1 MRNRL
6 LLGLILIA
14 ALPLN
19 SMFAQTSENITSR
32 DSLEYKWERF
42 SINLGFFLTTIY
54 SDISLAGTQVGLGV
68 NLNLEDALGLSSSTF
83 VIRSEAAYN
92 FGSRKRSHVRLGYF
106 GLIRN
111 SNKTLESEIE
121 IGNTVFPVG
130 TELSS
135 RYDLNI
141 IRTLYDYAYFQDER
155 ISLAL
160 STGLYVLPVHFSIGT
175 TYVINENAKFTAPLP
190 VLGIR
195 NIFFITPKIL
205 LKQNLEILYLS
216 TSNFEG
222 RISDLNIYVEYN
234 PHKRLGLGLGYNS
247 FNFYINAQAEIKDIF
262 NFQGSIETGF
272 SGFLLYGKYYF

>member
-1 MRNRL
+1 MRNRFL
-6 LLGLILIA
+6 IGLFLIA
-14 ALPLN
+14 VLPLN
-19 SMFAQTSENITSR
+19 SIFAQNTENIRSR

-42 SINLGFFLTTIY
+42 SVNLGFFFTTIY

-68 NLNLEDALGLSSSTF
+68 NLNLEDALGLNSSSF
-83 VIRSEAAYN
+83 VIRGEAAYN
-92 FGSRKRSHVRLGYF
+92 FGSKKRSHVRLGYF

-111 SNKTLESEIE
+111 SSKTLETEIE
-121 IGNTVFPVG
+121 IGNTVFPIG

-135 RYDLNI
+135 RYDLHI

-160 STGLYVLPVHFSIGT
+160 STGLYVLPVNFSIGT
-175 TYVINENAKFTAPLP
+175 SYVVDERAEFVAPLP

-234 PHKRLGLGLGYNS
+234 PHKRLGLGLGFNS
-247 FNFYINAQAEIKDIF
+247 FNFYLTAQAEIKDIF
-262 NFQGSIETGF
+262 NFQGTIETGF